1 MRSGIAASAR
11 RSIGAAVALAA
22 LAFRNVLRHRGRT
35 AMVLT
40 AIAFG
45 VAALI
50 VTGGFVQDIYVK
62 LAEALIRSQ
71 SGHLQIARESYFA
84 EGSRSPEK
92 NLLRD
97 PADVAAAV
105 ARAAPGALSM
115 TRLSFSGLLNNGR
128 TDFPIVGEGVEP
140 AKESGGASQVK
151 MVAGRS
157 LTSDDQFGMV
167 VGQGLAEALRL
178 APGDRANLIVASV
191 DGAMN
196 ALDFEIVGVSQSF
209 SKDYDARAVRVPLAA
224 AQELLN
230 TAGGNVVVVLL
241 PATPDTERVAT
252 ALAADL
258 KARGLAMRTWEEL
271 NDFYRGTVELYER
284 QFLVLRLIVLVMVML
299 AVANAVN
306 MTVFERA
313 GEFGTVRAL
322 GRRSRQVFALVMT
335 EALILGA
342 LGALVGVVAGLLVA
356 ALASAIG
363 IPMPPPPNSELGY
376 TAQIEIVPSSVLG
389 AFSVG
394 VIATALAGILPALRV
409 ARMPVVEAL
418 RQAS

>member
-1 MRSGIAASAR
+1 
-11 RSIGAAVALAA
+11 
-22 LAFRNVLRHRGRT
+22 
-35 AMVLT
+35 
-40 AIAFG
+40 
-45 VAALI
+45 
-50 VTGGFVQDIYVK
+50 
-62 LAEALIRSQ
+62 
-71 SGHLQIARESYFA
+71 
-84 EGSRSPEK
+84 
-92 NLLRD
+92 
-97 PADVAAAV
+97 
-105 ARAAPGALSM
+105 
-115 TRLSFSGLLNNGR
+115 
-128 TDFPIVGEGVEP
+128 
-140 AKESGGASQVK
+140 
-151 MVAGRS
+151 
-157 LTSDDQFGMV
+157 
-167 VGQGLAEALRL
+167 
-178 APGDRANLIVASV
+178 
-191 DGAMN
+191 
-196 ALDFEIVGVSQSF
+196 
-209 SKDYDARAVRVPLAA
+209 
-224 AQELLN
+224 
-230 TAGGNVVVVLL
+230 
-241 PATPDTERVAT
+241 
-252 ALAADL
+252 
-258 KARGLAMRTWEEL
+258 
-271 NDFYRGTVELYER
+271 
-284 QFLVLRLIVLVMVML
+284 VLRLIVLVMVML

>member
-11 RSIGAAVALAA
+11 RWIGAAVALAA

-50 VTGGFVQDIYVK
+50 VTGGFVQDIYTK

-178 APGDRANLIVASV
+178 APGDRANLIVSSV

-196 ALDFEIVGVSQSF
+196 TLDFEIVGVSQSF

-363 IPMPPPPNSELGY
+363 IPVPPPPNSELGY

>member
-151 MVAGRS
+151 MVAGRP

-178 APGDRANLIVASV
+178 APGDRANLIVSSV

-196 ALDFEIVGVSQSF
+196 TLDFEIVGVSQSF

>member
-178 APGDRANLIVASV
+178 APGDRANLIVSSV

-196 ALDFEIVGVSQSF
+196 TLDFEIVGVSQSF

>member
-1 MRSGIAASAR
+1 MRSGIAASLR
-11 RSIGAAVALAA
+11 RSIGAAVGLAA

-35 AMVLT
+35 AMVLA

-71 SGHLQIARESYFA
+71 SGHLQIARESYFE

-97 PADVAAAV
+97 PAAVAAAV
-105 ARAAPGALSM
+105 ARAEPGASSM

-140 AKESGGASQVK
+140 AKEAGGASQVK
-151 MVAGRS
+151 MVVGRP
-157 LTSDDQFGMV
+157 LAPEDQFAMV

-178 APGDRANLIVASV
+178 APGDRANLIVSSV

-196 ALDFEIVGVSQSF
+196 TLDFEIVGVSQSF

-230 TAGGNVVVVLL
+230 TPGGNVVVVLL
-241 PATPDTERVAT
+241 PATRDTERVAT

-258 KARGLAMRTWEEL
+258 KVRGLAMRTWEEI

-284 QFLVLRLIVLVMVML
+284 QFLVLRLIVLIMVML

-342 LGALVGVVAGLLVA
+342 LGALVGVVAGLMVA
-356 ALASAIG
+356 AVASAVG

-376 TAQIEIVPSSVLG
+376 TAQIEIVPSNVLG
-389 AFSVG
+389 AFVVG
-394 VIATALAGILPALRV
+394 LIATALAGILPALRV

>member
-35 AMVLT
+35 AMVLA

-178 APGDRANLIVASV
+178 APGDRANLIVSSV

-196 ALDFEIVGVSQSF
+196 TLDFEIVGVSQSF

>member
-1 MRSGIAASAR
+1 MRSGIAASPR
-11 RSIGAAVALAA
+11 RWIGAAVALAA

-178 APGDRANLIVASV
+178 APGDRANLIVSSV

-196 ALDFEIVGVSQSF
+196 TLDFEIVGVSQSF

>member
-1 MRSGIAASAR
+1 MRSGIAARLR
-11 RSIGAAVALAA
+11 RAIGAAGALAA

-35 AMVLT
+35 AMVLA

-71 SGHLQIARESYFA
+71 SGHLQIARGSYFE

-97 PADVAAAV
+97 PAAVAAAV
-105 ARAAPGALSM
+105 ARAEPGASSM

-140 AKESGGASQVK
+140 AKEAGGASQVK
-151 MVAGRS
+151 MVAGRP
-157 LTSDDQFGMV
+157 LAPDDQFAMV

-178 APGDRANLIVASV
+178 TPGDRANLIVSSV

-196 ALDFEIVGVSQSF
+196 TLDFEIVGVSQSF

-230 TAGGNVVVVLL
+230 TPGGNVVVVLL
-241 PATPDTERVAT
+241 PATRDTERVAI

-258 KARGLAMRTWEEL
+258 NARGLAIRTWEEL
-271 NDFYRGTVELYER
+271 NDFYRSTVELYER

-356 ALASAIG
+356 VVASAIG

-376 TAQIEIVPSSVLG
+376 TAQIEIVPSNVLG
-389 AFSVG
+389 AFAVG
-394 VIATALAGILPALRV
+394 IIATALAGIVPALRV

>member
-11 RSIGAAVALAA
+11 RWIGAAVALAA

-178 APGDRANLIVASV
+178 APGDRANLIVSSV

-196 ALDFEIVGVSQSF
+196 TLDFEIVGVSQSF

-394 VIATALAGILPALRV
+394 VIATALAGIQPALRV

>member
-11 RSIGAAVALAA
+11 RWIGAAVALAA

-178 APGDRANLIVASV
+178 APGDRANLIVSSV

-196 ALDFEIVGVSQSF
+196 TLDFEIVGVSQSF

>member
-11 RSIGAAVALAA
+11 RWIGAAVALAA

-178 APGDRANLIVASV
+178 APGDRANLIVSSV

-196 ALDFEIVGVSQSF
+196 TLDFEIVGVSQSF

-322 GRRSRQVFALVMT
+322 GRRSRQVFTLVMT